1 MNYTYILFD
10 LDGTLTESGPGI
22 MNSVSYALE
31 KLGKPSQPTEVLRK
45 FVGPPLAHSFVHF
58 CGFAK
63 EEVPVAI
70 ETYREYYRKK
80 GMFENSVYPG
90 IAEMLQCLKDAGL
103 HLAVATSKPEVL
115 SLQILE
121 HFDLKPYFEVI
132 CGATMDEKRVKK
144 GEIIADAMKGFGIT
158 ETDKSRVLMVG
169 DREHDVLGAKE
180 NGIASMGVL
189 FGYGNRKELET
200 TGADY
205 IAESAADITKQI
217 LSFL

>member
-1 MNYTYILFD
+1 MKYTHILFD

-22 MNSVSYALE
+22 MNSVSYALA
-31 KLGKPSQPTEVLRK
+31 KLGKSSQPPEILRK

-63 EEVPVAI
+63 EEVPAAI
-70 ETYREYYRKK
+70 ETYREYYREK

-90 IAEMLQCLKDAGL
+90 IEEMLQSLKDAGL
-103 HLAVATSKPEVL
+103 HLAVATSKPELL

-144 GEIIADAMKGFGIT
+144 GEIIADAIKELGIT
-158 ETDKSRVLMVG
+158 ETDKSHVLMVG
-169 DREHDVLGAKE
+169 DREHDIFGAKE
-180 NGIASMGVL
+180 NGGASMGVL
-189 FGYGNRKELET
+189 FGYGSREELET
-200 TGADY
+200 AGADD
-205 IAESAADITKQI
+205 IAESAAEITEKI
-217 LSFL
+217 LRFV